1 VFLTGYTVAVV
12 TYYAI
17 KIATI
22 GSPMVG
28 HLCDTNVVA
37 SHDKRQ

>member
-12 TYYAI
+12 TYAI

-28 HLCDTNVVA
+28 HLCDTTVVA
-37 SHDKRQ
+37 PCDKQ